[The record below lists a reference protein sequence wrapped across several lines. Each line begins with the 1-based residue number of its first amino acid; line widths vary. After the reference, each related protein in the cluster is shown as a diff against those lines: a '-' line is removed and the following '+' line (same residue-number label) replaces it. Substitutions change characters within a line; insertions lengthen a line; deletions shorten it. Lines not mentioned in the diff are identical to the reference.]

1 MSGNTFSVSSE
12 NVISRRW
19 RSLTQKQVILGWLT
33 SGYRTNINTLFKEKY
48 EPVKKNPFNDFKIC
62 LRAQRLVEIKE
73 HNWFIVRSRIVQFF
87 LSRIVTEPELPRFVF
102 SSSLPMNS
110 DGLTTNSHIAT
121 PILLR
126 ARKVAVV
133 AISQLEFSHCN
144 DSHHLFRLYTYW

>member
-33 SGYRTNINTLFKEKY
+33 SGYRTNINTLFKEKKMWTRKE
-48 EPVKKNPFNDFKIC
+48 EPIQRLQDLLAGSTVSRDK
-62 LRAQRLVEIKE
+62 RAQLVHCQIK
-73 HNWFIVRSRIVQFF
+73 NCTVF
-87 LSRIVTEPELPRFVF
+87 LKRIVTEPELPRFVF
-102 SSSLPMNS
+102 SSSLPMKS

-121 PILLR
+121 PIQLG

-133 AISQLEFSHCN
+133 AISQLEFHIAATPIIYS
-144 DSHHLFRLYTYW
+144 DYTYW